1 MAHLLISVIAV
12 LVAISLIP
20 TALSQATDV
29 DPANFN
35 VPSWI
40 KNNAGWWA
48 DGLIDDNS
56 FVSGIQWLIL
66 NDVITIQSTQ
76 QGTTDVDNV
85 IPSWVKSTAGWW
97 AEDKIEDITFVSAIR
112 YLINEGIMIIEQE
125 PEEFEEPVEEVVEEA
140 VETRDFYMEVN
151 SGSCF
156 SCVSWAHV
164 GQQYNFLIETYDEK
178 RGSYID
184 GVKINVKIISKDGKL
199 RHNFGQVTTSGGIYE
214 GSIVIPSIDWFDE
227 NILSVSAEYY
237 GVEKTVGKDFTV
249 FAKRAGAGPSSQPNT
264 AGSCTEVSPLAVNS
278 KVGWPGY
285 TYTAGETSANG
296 LTFSEDGNKMFVVG
310 KDNDVVSEYILGGSI
325 TNSSGTFSFSGPYCL
340 GTAHK
345 ISAFNIGSQ
354 TTGAT
359 GIAFNTD
366 GLKMFIVGEGGNDKV
381 YEYTLTEN
389 FVTNG
394 TGTGYGLST
403 GTTFVDAFDV
413 SSQDN
418 SPQGIAFSP
427 DGLKMFI
434 VGDQNDSVF
443 QYTLSENFD
452 VSTAFYADKKLDV
465 DATVTASGGKN
476 EDSPQGIAF
485 SPDGLKMFIA
495 GKERKSVHEFNLS
508 ENFDVST
515 AFYADTFD
523 VSGAETK
530 PREIAFDHSGRYMF
544 ILGTQGNDVT
554 VYKLSENFDVSTA
567 VVQTG

>member
-1 MAHLLISVIAV
+1 MTHLLISVIAV

-20 TALSQATDV
+20 TALSQAPDI

-125 PEEFEEPVEEVVEEA
+125 AEESEEPVEEVVEEA
-140 VETRDFYMEVN
+140 VETRDFYMKVN

-199 RHNFGQVTTSGGIYE
+199 RHNFGEVTTSGGIYD
-214 GSIVIPSIDWFDE
+214 GSIVIPSIDWFGE

-237 GVEKTVGKDFTV
+237 GVEKTIGKDFTV

-264 AGSCTEVSPLAVNS
+264 AGSCSEVSPFSIAD
-278 KVGWPGY
+278 KAGWPGFEY
-285 TYTAGETSANG
+285 TKGELLPQGIAFG
-296 LTFSEDGNKMFVVG
+296 DEGKKMFVVG
-310 KDNDVVSEYILGGSI
+310 RTNDTVFEYILGGSI
-325 TNSSGTFSFSGPYCL
+325 TNSSGTFTFQGPYCL
-340 GTAHK
+340 GTSTQA
-345 ISAFNIGSQ
+345 ISF
-354 TTGAT
+354 
-359 GIAFNTD
+359 
-366 GLKMFIVGEGGNDKV
+366 
-381 YEYTLTEN
+381 
-389 FVTNG
+389 
-394 TGTGYGLST
+394 
-403 GTTFVDAFDV
+403 
-413 SSQDN
+413 
-418 SPQGIAFSP
+418 
-427 DGLKMFI
+427 
-434 VGDQNDSVF
+434 
-443 QYTLSENFD
+443 
-452 VSTAFYADKKLDV
+452 
-465 DATVTASGGKN
+465 
-476 EDSPQGIAF
+476 
-485 SPDGLKMFIA
+485 
-495 GKERKSVHEFNLS
+495 
-508 ENFDVST
+508 
-515 AFYADTFD
+515 
-523 VSGAETK
+523 
-530 PREIAFDHSGRYMF
+530 
-544 ILGTQGNDVT
+544 
-554 VYKLSENFDVSTA
+554 
-567 VVQTG
+567 